1 MKQLC
6 TGLLLAGMAS
16 AVFGQT
22 EARIQLIHNS
32 SDPVLE
38 KVDIYVNQNKVANN
52 LHFRQATDF
61 ITLPLEDLYADG
73 SDHLTLSVAPA
84 TASSASEAYY
94 SLPFKPIEDQDYVAM
109 VMGLLN
115 PTDFAGNPEGH
126 DTELDILMMRGRTQ
140 ALAPNKVAL
149 AFVNGV
155 TDSRS
160 CGVFADGVDPIASV
174 TPYHA
179 ALRYSPLSA
188 RTEFFEVMEGRSTV
202 SNWEADFA
210 AHAGEAGVLFS
221 SGFSSYAGNNRGVKA
236 GMYTAFPDGTVVRL
250 SDEDPAWT
258 TGCTSDVEV
267 IGVGPGCSDSVTVVI
282 GDPAGID
289 SIVVEIV
296 SKADTAATVAHFWSD
311 VEGPYVQTG
320 TLVPPIALGTD
331 EVRVFRQTMLPADS
345 ISVWTDAHGPTKS
358 VVAYVFHSGG
368 AGGYASQGFYAEHYL
383 FKGTYDLNVA
393 IDPASGPRDVRIT
406 VPLSDLDDNVKKAVI
421 TATAGP
427 VTQTVEYN
435 DSDLGALLRIAEFTL
450 TDVPGDVTEVQL
462 HFDSPI
468 PSPAGAGDSYVFGVI
483 VSAECVSDCDPPG
496 DLLFTQLGPQHGT
509 ATWEAIPG
517 AIGYQI
523 CGVIDGDSSTLVCNL
538 RTTNDKTYF
547 NLDPGVVYTFNVRV
561 MCADST
567 ISEFSETYSF
577 TMAPPR
583 LGEFQEMD
591 FNLYPNP
598 ASERMLIDFEAAN
611 SGELTV
617 ELSDAT
623 GKIMLASNQ
632 SLSEGSNQIE
642 VNVANLPAGLYIVT
656 LQDGTQSYRER
667 LMIAR

>member
-6 TGLLLAGMAS
+6 IGLLLAGVAS
-16 AVFGQT
+16 AVFGQA
-22 EARIQLIHNS
+22 EVRIQLIHNS

-38 KVDIYVNQNKVANN
+38 KVDIYVNHNKVANN

-73 SDHLTLSVAPA
+73 SDYLTLSVAPA
-84 TASSASEAYY
+84 TANSVSAAYY
-94 SLPFKPIEDQDYVAM
+94 SLPFKPVEDQDYVAM

-115 PTDFAGNPEGH
+115 PADFASNPQGH
-126 DTELDILMMRGRTQ
+126 NTELDILMMRGRTQ
-140 ALAPNKVAL
+140 APTPNKIAL

-160 CGVFADGVDPIASV
+160 CGVFADGVEPIASV

-188 RTEFFEVMEGRSTV
+188 HTEFFEVLEGGSTV

-210 AHAGEAGVLFS
+210 AHAGEAGVLFY
-221 SGFSSYAGNNRGVKA
+221 SGFSSCAGNKRRVKA
-236 GMYTAFPDGTVVRL
+236 GMYTAFPDGTVTRL

-267 IGVGPGCSDSVTVVI
+267 IGVGPGCSDSVTMVI
-282 GDPAGID
+282 GDPTDID

-296 SKADTAATVAHFWSD
+296 SKADTAATLAHFWSN
-311 VEGPYVQTG
+311 VEGPYVRTG
-320 TLVPPIALGTD
+320 TLIPPIALGTD
-331 EVRVFRQTMLPADS
+331 EVRVFRQTMVPADS
-345 ISVWTDAHGPTKS
+345 ISIWTDAHGPTKS
-358 VVAYVFHSGG
+358 VVAYVFRSGG
-368 AGGYASQGFYAEHYL
+368 TGGYASKGFYAEHYL

-393 IDPASGPRDVRIT
+393 IDVASGPRDVKIT

-421 TATAGP
+421 TATAGS

-468 PSPAGAGDSYVFGVI
+468 PSPVSAGDSYIFGVI
-483 VSAECVSDCDPPG
+483 VSAECVSDCEPPG

-509 ATWEAIPG
+509 ATWGAIPG

-523 CGVIDGDSSTLVCNL
+523 CGVLDGDSSTLVSHL
-538 RTTNDKTYF
+538 RNTNNKTFF

-567 ISEFSETYSF
+567 LSEFSEIYSF
-577 TMAPPR
+577 TLAPPR
-583 LGEFQEMD
+583 LEESQEID
-591 FNLYPNP
+591 FKLYPNP
-598 ASERMLIDFEAAN
+598 ASERMLIDFEAAK
-611 SGELTV
+611 SDQLTV
-617 ELSDAT
+617 TLSDAT
-623 GKIMLASNQ
+623 GTILLASTQ
-632 SLSEGSNQIE
+632 SLLQGSHQIE
-642 VNVANLPAGLYIVT
+642 VDVANMPAGLYIVT
-656 LQDGTQSYRER
+656 LRDSGQSYRKR
-667 LMIAR
+667 LLIAR